1 MKRSFRRAMD
11 FKRCEQCGDRAAW
24 AGIWTSTVLFVLKLI
39 VGVTSGSK
47 ACIADGLHS
56 ASNIITAS
64 VIILSQ
70 RIGMRSADSRFHYG
84 YGKVEFLAAG
94 LISLLITAGAVVLVS
109 VSIKHMMRE
118 PTSAPHFSA
127 LLMALISIGANELLF
142 RFMRCAG
149 TQLKSQT
156 ILASAWANRADCF
169 SSLAVIVSVA
179 GAKLGFHHL
188 DPIAA
193 LFVVAAIIKVS
204 IKILVDSVKALMDT
218 SVNDAY
224 GKDIETIVEGIEEVR
239 AISGLKTRHIGQKIW
254 VELDILVDPQCTIRD
269 GHMIADRVKDVLLEK
284 KRDLERV
291 LVHFRP
297 MENEG

>member
-1 MKRSFRRAMD
+1 MD
-11 FKRCEQCGDRAAW
+11 FNRCEQCGDRAAW
-24 AGIWTSTVLFVLKLI
+24 AGIWTSGTLFVLKII

-70 RIGMRSADSRFHYG
+70 RVGKKETNSRFPYG
-84 YGKVEFLAAG
+84 FGKVEFLAAG
-94 LISLLITAGAVVLVS
+94 LVSLLITVGAVLLVS
-109 VSIKHMMRE
+109 ASIKHMMRE
-118 PTSAPHFSA
+118 PSAPPHFSA
-127 LLMALISIGANELLF
+127 LLMALISIGANEMLF

-169 SSLAVIVSVA
+169 SSLAVIIGVV
-179 GAKLGFHHL
+179 GGKLGFHHL

-204 IKILVDSVKALMDT
+204 IKILVDSVKALMDS
-218 SVNDAY
+218 SVNDVY
-224 GKDIETIVEGIEEVR
+224 GEDIETIIKGIEEVR
-239 AISGLKTRHIGQKIW
+239 AISELKTRQVGQKMW
-254 VELDILVDPQCTIRD
+254 VEVDILVDPRCTIRD
-269 GHMIADRVKDVLLEK
+269 GHMIADRVKHTLLEK

>member
-1 MKRSFRRAMD
+1 MNFD
-11 FKRCEQCGDRAAW
+11 RCEQCGERAAW
-24 AGIWTSTVLFVLKLI
+24 AGIWTSGILFVLKII

-56 ASNIITAS
+56 ASNVITAS

-70 RIGMRSADSRFHYG
+70 RIGKKETNSSFPYG
-84 YGKVEFLAAG
+84 FGKVEFLAAG
-94 LISLLITAGAVVLVS
+94 LVSLLITVGAVLLVS
-109 VSIKHMMRE
+109 ASIKHMMRE
-118 PTSAPHFSA
+118 PSAPPHFSA
-127 LLMALISIGANELLF
+127 MLMALISIGANELLF

-156 ILASAWANRADCF
+156 ILAAAWANRADCF
-169 SSLAVIVSVA
+169 SSLAVIIGVV
-179 GAKLGFHHL
+179 GGKLGFHHL

-204 IKILVDSVKALMDT
+204 IKILADSVKALMDS
-218 SVNDAY
+218 SVNDVY
-224 GKDIETIVEGIEEVR
+224 GEDIETIIKGIEEVR

-254 VELDILVDPQCTIRD
+254 VEVDILVDPRCTIRD
-269 GHMIADRVKDVLLEK
+269 GHMIADSVKHTLLEK

-297 MENEG
+297 MENEN